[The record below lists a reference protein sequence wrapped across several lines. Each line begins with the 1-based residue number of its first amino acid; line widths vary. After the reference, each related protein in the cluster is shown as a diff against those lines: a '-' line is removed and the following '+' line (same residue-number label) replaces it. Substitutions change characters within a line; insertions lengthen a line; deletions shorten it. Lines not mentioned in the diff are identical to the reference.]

1 MQRGPPGSEA
11 NAKEN
16 SPEGWR
22 DSGPDNTGKLLGPAK
37 LEANLLLDITV
48 T

>member
-1 MQRGPPGSEA
+1 MQRGPPGLEA
-11 NAKEN
+11 NTKEN

-22 DSGPDNTGKLLGPAK
+22 GMGPDNTGKPLGPAK
-37 LEANLLLDITV
+37 LEAILLLDITV